1 MSIAFFLML
10 GQAVFQLPAMP
21 EGTEVRIVSVDLLT
35 VYASAKVLDGHL
47 VFGEF
52 PPPGTEVRVLIFPP
66 DDDPSS
72 KAAQLAGATAY
83 KGRVTEGGTDV
94 LLTVEGRDKPLSL
107 RKILLEEREVWLD
120 LPLGRSL

>member
-1 MSIAFFLML
+1 MSIAFLLML

-35 VYASAKVLDGHL
+35 VYASAKVVDGHL

-52 PPPGTEVRVLIFPP
+52 PPSGTEVRVLIFPP
-66 DDDPSS
+66 DDDVRS

-83 KGRVTEGGTDV
+83 KGTVTPGGADV
-94 LLTVEGRDKPLSL
+94 QLAVEGRSRPLSL
-107 RKILLEEREVWLD
+107 REILLEEREIWLD
-120 LPLGRSL
+120 LPIGRSL

>member
-35 VYASAKVLDGHL
+35 VYASAKVVDGHL

-66 DDDPSS
+66 DDDVRS

-83 KGRVTEGGTDV
+83 RGAVTQGGTDV
-94 LLTVEGRDKPLSL
+94 QLSVEGRSRPLSL
-107 RKILLEEREVWLD
+107 REILLEEREIWLD
-120 LPLGRSL
+120 LPIGRGL